1 MEGQDMTR
9 EEEQLLFRA
18 LSAIIDGQIKL
29 KRHLGITSR
38 SNEYGWYDRSED
50 EIARECDQIGYK

>member
-1 MEGQDMTR
+1 MTR